1 MCVYLGTEH
10 HFGKMT
16 KFCGWWWWWV
26 HNKVNVPDAS
36 GQFYGVFYY
45 SKNENINK
53 PRAQTEPSHR
63 SWAHRPLPRTSGSK
77 PGTHSSHTGPS
88 LLS

>member
-1 MCVYLGTEH
+1 MCVYWGTEH

-36 GQFYGVFYY
+36 GKFYGVC
-45 SKNENINK
+45 I
-53 PRAQTEPSHR
+53 
-63 SWAHRPLPRTSGSK
+63 
-77 PGTHSSHTGPS
+77 
-88 LLS
+88 LLQ